1 MCLFTRSSR
10 SMEIG
15 IDLSI
20 YKSIKVGKSDLFGID
35 CIGQSVKI
43 DYTLVSFIH

>member
-1 MCLFTRSSR
+1 
-10 SMEIG
+10 MEIG

-20 YKSIKVGKSDLFGID
+20 NKSIKVGKSDFGID